1 MKTPLGIIARV
12 PLSGPTLP
20 ASPLILGLVCAAL
33 AALAATYL
41 VRMPGLYLSLDGRP
55 LALPSKLPAAQAPD
69 LARVGTVATLVSA
82 QGQGVYLLE
91 GRIMQGRAALEVEL
105 QRIAKNPARRNLP
118 VLVRADSSQTLGSLA
133 ELTESIR
140 QAGFPGILLA
150 TDPP

>member
-1 MKTPLGIIARV
+1 MNTPLGIVARV
-12 PLSGPTLP
+12 PVSRPTLP
-20 ASPLILGLVCAAL
+20 ATPLILGLVCTAL

-41 VRMPGLYLSLDGRP
+41 ARMPGLYLSLDGRP
-55 LALPSKLPAAQAPD
+55 LALPSRLPAAIAPD
-69 LARVGTVATLVSA
+69 LTRVGSVATLVSA

-118 VLVRADSSQTLGSLA
+118 VLIRADSSQTLGSLA
-133 ELTESIR
+133 ELTESVR